1 MIMKIRHHL
10 DFLSAI
16 LIVVVIVVLSFL
28 TYNHTI
34 ILSYF
39 IGPYRFS
46 HWLSII
52 GTIYIATATLLF
64 VILKR
69 SFHANWLRLTRFHIF
84 GNLLFFALISLHF
97 AAQMGRPV
105 TNFPDLSTGLALFV
119 AMALQVAS
127 GFTQRFRS
135 ERVSLQKIFNVQ
147 TNKFIHASLVVV
159 FYLVIV
165 FHVLHGLGIT

>member
-1 MIMKIRHHL
+1 MIMKISHHL
-10 DFLSAI
+10 NFLLAT
-16 LIVVVIVVLSFL
+16 LIVIVIVILSFL
-28 TYNHTI
+28 TYEHVL
-34 ILSYF
+34 ILNYR
-39 IGPYRFS
+39 IGSYRFS

-52 GTIYIATATLLF
+52 GTIYIAIATPLF

-69 SFHANWLRLTRFHIF
+69 SFHTNWLQLTRFHIF

-97 AAQMGRPV
+97 AAQMGRSA
-105 TNFPDLSTGLALFV
+105 TSFPELGTGLALFI

-135 ERVSLQKIFNVQ
+135 QRASLQKLFNVQ
-147 TNKFIHASLVVV
+147 TNRFIHASLVMV

-165 FHVLHGLGIT
+165 FHVLHGFGII